1 MFNGLITTINKY
13 PTDLKTTGGIIDT
26 TRAGAVKEY
35 QTVVAVG
42 PSVRGIEVGDVV
54 YINPKRYE
62 VREHKEGG
70 LKDGVIQDNPVTGY
84 KFEIIEINDVPHMY
98 IFDNDVKYVAEI
110 EEVEDETP
118 MIHVPDKKII
128 V

>member
-42 PSVRGIEVGDVV
+42 PSVRGIKVGDVV

-84 KFEIIEINDVPHMY
+84 KFEIIEINDIPHMY
-98 IFDNDVKYVAEI
+98 IFDNDVKYIAEI